1 MTAWREFLTDKHRV
15 LSVLNA
21 LKKKKKVSTEER
33 VVLVN
38 DKASYFD

>member
-21 LKKKKKVSTEER
+21 LKKKVSTEER